1 MDDSSKT
8 NHSSKGTID
17 SFRGDFFYLSNFSN
31 YPITYEGITY
41 KNNEAAFQAAKLAT
55 NTTIDSKTK
64 LTRQNFS
71 DMTGRQAKEAGKRVS
86 LRSDWENIKLQVM
99 KDICKAKFT
108 QNKSLKEKLIQTGN
122 APIIEN
128 NSWGDTFWGVSN
140 KDGENHLGKILMEIR
155 SELDTEPG
163 DEKKYQEKEQEP
175 LDNSRLGKSKRK
187 LVRLQN
193 ELNEQIEKM
202 FEHQRKTNGQPMNDK
217 RNGHSFFKKQEL
229 LENKVHSLRE
239 EIKQQEKQVEKLE
252 RQEELKEMGYN
263 KYGGLD
269 ITIENIPRIKE
280 EIGRFE
286 KGESTFSAATIRKY
300 QRKLETL
307 EQLKE
312 KSEKGKTNILP
323 EVQAIIDSGRVTQ
336 WKKNPT
342 IYFLKG
348 YRKVALEL
356 NENGEFQVSKRYP
369 AKNEKEK
376 ELVNELVSAKSSVS
390 DEFERYLTEINHQA
404 FNIIL
409 NKKGYLFS
417 DKDVEKMSNILFD
430 LENKHWENIE
440 DKRIM
445 RDFSIVK
452 AVRQNIITANE
463 VLNKS
468 GQNDAYRHVYKFED
482 NYEEVMIEEKL
493 ISNELSKEQKEVL
506 MNQGQEVSKEYNVPY
521 GFVENINEYSD
532 FLIDHMQRKN
542 ERNKHFYRVEFNEN
556 DPGKGLKSYGGEIVT
571 LELIDQL
578 KTLDNQYAGGTGYYK
593 FYFEEVKN
601 GEVVDQIRMDL
612 GDGVNSNQPVYL
624 ELAKLC
630 DQVPEKEQKQ
640 AVKNEPDLKNQVKDK
655 ETKKKQ
661 KGYQKRTTEDIKQ
674 EVKLLSQQAL
684 DAVKK
689 HTHSPEDVKELLNF
703 MSRFPERSFRNQVL
717 IEAQF
722 PGASACLGRAAL
734 KKEGIYIKQGEQGN
748 KIFVRKTVKGFYD
761 KGRGFVRETEA
772 TPEDKKRIESGQIE
786 VIKKPYYTIEKV
798 FDITQTQLKPED
810 YPKIFP
816 NRVFDFQLDKKGQSE
831 LQAGIQAVAN
841 TIGIQIRD
849 MTESE
854 VYPRELG
861 QARGAYVHNEFTGQE
876 EIVMNTRNTP
886 TQHLATSIH
895 ELAHARMHKFSELDT
910 ETKELQAE
918 MTSYI
923 ICKHFGMDT
932 SEKAIPYIATW
943 TKNGQTLDDKEATE
957 RGKIM
962 NDVSRVANEFIQ
974 TISKEINQYR
984 ERDPEIQQAEVK
996 QDHKDPVE
1004 MVEQKNVVPV
1014 GSLWIDKKDGKV
1026 MEEDTG
1032 RTLQLKDAAFIEDS
1046 QHNQV
1051 ILKGKSYG
1059 KEIQTALPSDEF
1071 ALGNPFHFSQETV
1084 SEVAKRKNEIYH
1096 EQQMTQKERV

>member
-1 MDDSSKT
+1 MA
-8 NHSSKGTID
+8 
-17 SFRGDFFYLSNFSN
+17 
-31 YPITYEGITY
+31 E
-41 KNNEAAFQAAKLAT
+41 
-55 NTTIDSKTK
+55 
-64 LTRQNFS
+64 
-71 DMTGRQAKEAGKRVS
+71 
-86 LRSDWENIKLQVM
+86 
-99 KDICKAKFT
+99 
-108 QNKSLKEKLIQTGN
+108 EK
-122 APIIEN
+122 
-128 NSWGDTFWGVSN
+128 
-140 KDGENHLGKILMEIR
+140 
-155 SELDTEPG
+155 
-163 DEKKYQEKEQEP
+163 EP

-217 RNGHSFFKKQEL
+217 RNGHSWFRQQER

-239 EIKQQEKQVEKLE
+239 EIKKQEKQVEKLE

-269 ITIENIPRIKE
+269 MTIENIPRIKE
-280 EIGRFE
+280 EIERFE

-312 KSEKGKTNILP
+312 RSEKGKENLLP

-356 NENGEFQVSKRYP
+356 NEN
-369 AKNEKEK
+369 
-376 ELVNELVSAKSSVS
+376 
-390 DEFERYLTEINHQA
+390 D
-404 FNIIL
+404 
-409 NKKGYLFS
+409 
-417 DKDVEKMSNILFD
+417 
-430 LENKHWENIE
+430 
-440 DKRIM
+440 
-445 RDFSIVK
+445 
-452 AVRQNIITANE
+452 
-463 VLNKS
+463 
-468 GQNDAYRHVYKFED
+468 
-482 NYEEVMIEEKL
+482 
-493 ISNELSKEQKEVL
+493 
-506 MNQGQEVSKEYNVPY
+506 
-521 GFVENINEYSD
+521 
-532 FLIDHMQRKN
+532 
-542 ERNKHFYRVEFNEN
+542 HFYRVEFNEN
-556 DPGKGLKSYGGEIVT
+556 DPEKGLKSYGGEIVT
-571 LELIDQL
+571 FELIDQL
-578 KTLDNQYAGGTGYYK
+578 KTLDNQYAAEAGYYK

-612 GDGVNSNQPVYL
+612 GDGVNSNQPIYL

-630 DQVPEKEQKQ
+630 EQVPEKEQKKS
-640 AVKNEPDLKNQVKDK
+640 AKNEPVSKEQMQSK
-655 ETKKKQ
+655 ETKTKQ
-661 KGYQKRTTEDIKQ
+661 KGYQKRTAEEIKQ
-674 EVKLLSQQAL
+674 EVKSLSQQAL

-703 MSRFPERSFRNQVL
+703 MSRFPERSFRNQLL
-717 IEAQF
+717 IEEQF
-722 PGASACLGRAAL
+722 PGATACLGRAAL
-734 KKEGIYIKQGEQGN
+734 KKEGIYIKKGEQGN
-748 KIFVRKTVKGFYD
+748 KIFVRKTVKGFYE

-816 NRVFDFQLDKKGQSE
+816 NRVFDFQLDKTGQTE
-831 LQAGIQAVAN
+831 LQVGIQAVAKN
-841 TIGIQIRD
+841 IGIQIRD

-854 VYPRELG
+854 VYQRELG
-861 QARGAYVHNEFTGQE
+861 QARGAYVRNEFTGEE

-910 ETKELQAE
+910 ATKELQAE

-923 ICKHFGMDT
+923 VCKHFGMDT

-943 TKNGQTLDDKEATE
+943 TKNGQTLDDKEAAE

-974 TISKEINQYR
+974 TISNEINQYR
-984 ERDPEIQQAEVK
+984 EREPEIQPAEVK
-996 QDHKDPVE
+996 QEHENTLETPE
-1004 MVEQKNVVPV
+1004 NKNIVPV

-1032 RTLQLKDAAFIEDS
+1032 RTLHLKDAAFIEDP

-1059 KEIQTALPSDEF
+1059 KDIQTALPSEEF
-1071 ALGNPFHFSQETV
+1071 ALGNPFRFSLETV
-1084 SEVAKRKNEIYH
+1084 SEVAKRKNEIYY
-1096 EQQMTQKERV
+1096 EQQLSQKERV

>member
-1 MDDSSKT
+1 MNDSNKS
-8 NHSSKGTID
+8 NHSTEETID
-17 SFRGDFFYLSNFSN
+17 SFRGDFYYLSNFSN

-55 NTTIDSKTK
+55 NQTIDPKTK
-64 LTRQNFS
+64 FTRKDFS
-71 DMTGRQAKEAGKRVS
+71 EMTGKEAKEAGKRVA

-108 QNKSLKEKLIQTGN
+108 QNQSLKEKLLQTGHT
-122 APIIEN
+122 PLVEK

-140 KDGENHLGKILMEIR
+140 KNGENHLGKILMEIR
-155 SELDTEPG
+155 TELNEEPG
-163 DEKKYQEKEQEP
+163 DEKQSQEKKQEQ
-175 LDNSRLGKSKRK
+175 LDNSRLEKSKRK

-217 RNGHSFFKKQEL
+217 RNGHSFFKKQER

-269 ITIENIPRIKE
+269 MTIENIPRIKE
-280 EIGRFE
+280 EIERFE
-286 KGESTFSAATIRKY
+286 KGESTFSSATIRKY

-312 KSEKGKTNILP
+312 RSEKGKENLLP

-356 NENGEFQVSKRYP
+356 NENGGFEESKKYQATSEEEKVAVRELLEEAAP
-369 AKNEKEK
+369 TDSLKEK
-376 ELVNELVSAKSSVS
+376 E
-390 DEFERYLTEINHQA
+390 
-404 FNIIL
+404 
-409 NKKGYLFS
+409 
-417 DKDVEKMSNILFD
+417 
-430 LENKHWENIE
+430 
-440 DKRIM
+440 
-445 RDFSIVK
+445 
-452 AVRQNIITANE
+452 
-463 VLNKS
+463 
-468 GQNDAYRHVYKFED
+468 ND
-482 NYEEVMIEEKL
+482 
-493 ISNELSKEQKEVL
+493 
-506 MNQGQEVSKEYNVPY
+506 
-521 GFVENINEYSD
+521 
-532 FLIDHMQRKN
+532 
-542 ERNKHFYRVEFNEN
+542 HFYRVEFNEN
-556 DPGKGLKSYGGEIVT
+556 DPEKGLKSYGGETVT
-571 LELIDQL
+571 LELIDHLQ
-578 KTLDNQYAGGTGYYK
+578 TLDNQYAAGTGYYK

-601 GEVVDQIRMDL
+601 GKVVDQIRMDL
-612 GDGVNSNQPVYL
+612 GDGVNSNYPIYL
-624 ELAKLC
+624 ELARLC
-630 DQVPEKEQKQ
+630 EQVPEREQKQ
-640 AVKNEPDLKNQVKDK
+640 SIKNEPVSKEQMQSKD
-655 ETKKKQ
+655 TKTKQ
-661 KGYQKRTTEDIKQ
+661 NGYQKRTAEEIKR
-674 EVKLLSQQAL
+674 EVKSLSQQAL

-703 MSRFPERSFRNQVL
+703 MSRFPERSFRNQLL
-717 IEAQF
+717 IEEQF
-722 PGASACLGRAAL
+722 PGATACLGRAAL
-734 KKEGIYIKQGEQGN
+734 KKEGIYIKKGEQGN
-748 KIFVRKTVKGFYD
+748 KIFVRKTVKGIYD
-761 KGRGFVRETEA
+761 KGRGFVQEKEA

-786 VIKKPYYTIEKV
+786 VIKKPYYSIEKV

-816 NRVFDFQLDKKGQSE
+816 NRVFDFQLDKKGQVE

-910 ETKELQAE
+910 ATKELQAE

-923 ICKHFGMDT
+923 VCKHFGMDT
-932 SEKAIPYIATW
+932 SEKAIPYIAAW

-974 TISKEINQYR
+974 VISTEINQQR
-984 ERDPEIQQAEVK
+984 ERGLEIQPAEVK
-996 QDHKDPVE
+996 LDHKKTVE
-1004 MVEQKNVVPV
+1004 TKNVVPV

-1032 RTLQLKDAAFIEDS
+1032 RTLHLKDAAFIEDPE
-1046 QHNQV
+1046 HNQV

-1059 KEIQTALPSDEF
+1059 KEIQTTLPSEEF
-1071 ALGNPFHFSQETV
+1071 ALGNQFRFSLETV
-1084 SEVAKRKNEIYH
+1084 SEVAKRKNEIYY
-1096 EQQMTQKERV
+1096 EQQMSQKERV